1 MPLQS
6 PDIMET
12 FSGEVQLDALEWT
25 REPHEPISGRSLG
38 QAIEDMSD
46 AGNHRV
52 SLLTRTDAA
61 KSEQATSDFGG
72 EPSESNGTEYISNN
86 DSKASSRVGSEVRE
100 SVPYPCNHEG
110 AQLARPSHDESDG
123 AIVHSTP
130 LQPPPSP
137 SPTHGSDFHPPEHG
151 QGERRS
157 STTESRQGRTTDTED
172 ARGNHTPAELPF
184 PTVNAQTSTPSR
196 VALVGTTT
204 APEPTTQGAPSANV
218 QAEPTEDVFNPF
230 PVLIFAAWTFL
241 KLFTCGAWPLLQ
253 FIYHQWIP
261 DTFADLC
268 ESCTRGWNWC
278 LRRRSAMFQSR
289 RPSREVTPV
298 PAKER
303 TPVPER
309 PPLIPTVRCNKCF
322 SDSAPRSIIRCPS
335 RHPICLDC
343 LSSQVVEQVEKGNP
357 DVVCPHVSGCGR
369 PYEEAELQTLPHN
382 VLKQLLDLIHIPERS
397 APSTQPE
404 TAPSEA
410 VVDEDD
416 EEEQQQSTPVGAGT
430 DQATDLGQR
439 IADAISRCRV
449 ALGKRRE
456 SSLQSD
462 IRSRSPSGT
471 LCDVAFSI
479 LASLLTSLVVVKD
492 EPLEALLPPSPVR
505 DEGSDDDVG
514 FYAQSVS
521 ALTRLRGGQSRS
533 VTPAG
538 PSYHHEEAASDTDT
552 SFHAQRTR
560 FATAPPFL
568 HSEEQAGPST
578 LRSMSVQ
585 PGAGDG
591 GLFTRL
597 QKATRTAKNAQDRL
611 RRARAAY
618 EHNPC
623 ARTQEKLALEER
635 AREDARIEVERL
647 RALMR

>member
-12 FSGEVQLDALEWT
+12 FSGEVPLDALEWT

-61 KSEQATSDFGG
+61 KSERATSDFGG

-86 DSKASSRVGSEVRE
+86 DSKASSRFGSEIRD

-130 LQPPPSP
+130 LQPPSLPVANS
-137 SPTHGSDFHPPEHG
+137 
-151 QGERRS
+151 R
-157 STTESRQGRTTDTED
+157 RQGRTTDTED

-241 KLFTCGAWPLLQ
+241 KLFTCGVWPLLQ

-343 LSSQVVEQVEKGNP
+343 LSSQVVEQVGKGNP
-357 DVVCPHVSGCGR
+357 DVVCTHVSGCGR

-397 APSTQPE
+397 APSTQLE

-456 SSLQSD
+456 SSLQGD
-462 IRSRSPSGT
+462 FRSRS
-471 LCDVAFSI
+471 
-479 LASLLTSLVVVKD
+479 TSVVVKD
-492 EPLEALLPPSPVR
+492 EPRDASLPPSPVR

-514 FYAQSVS
+514 IFAQSVS
-521 ALTRLRGGQSRS
+521 ALTRLRGGPSRR

-538 PSYHHEEAASDTDT
+538 PSYRHEEAASDTDS
-552 SFHAQRTR
+552 SFRVQQTR

-568 HSEEQAGPST
+568 HPEEQAGPST
-578 LRSMSVQ
+578 PRSMSVQ
-585 PGAGDG
+585 PSAGDG

-618 EHNPC
+618 ERNPC